1 MSKQLVSETIE
12 QDSLEAFKTQEWSRV
27 SPLAIVYFFAK
38 TTWGIGNSLVYML
51 PILALNFDEV
61 KNNIEIA
68 FFVVLAAFLAILI
81 SSVLNYFFYFYK
93 FSDKAV
99 EIKQGVF
106 KKSHLDLPFNKIQNV
121 KIVQPLYYRFKQYAY
136 IELDTAGSAKQ
147 EAKIIAIPLLL
158 ADSFKQLI
166 MQIKQGDVSSSV
178 AASNDKEDNST
189 SDVDKEVL
197 LNERSIKDLVI
208 HGISNNRVWIILG
221 ALAPFYNSI
230 TDNLGG
236 FLNSFGFDIAAYL
249 DYQNQSIGLFI
260 IHVLSIAMLLML
272 VMVSI
277 SVVGSIFVY
286 YKYRLSKQG
295 DRYVR
300 RSGLLS
306 KHEVSMR
313 LSRIQIAV
321 QQQDW
326 LDVLIKRVNL
336 QFEQNT
342 SGYNSNAQAGN
353 INCAN
358 KLMVPSVTLPE
369 SAALVQDAFEV
380 QAFKSIP
387 FKAIS
392 KRFILR
398 MLITIVLPIGL
409 VLFAVAYV
417 NKFPLAAFGIIVGF
431 IILLALM
438 VYQRWRRWG
447 YYFSENFVYIR
458 KGLLGVNYYVFPVAK
473 LQQVSFIQS
482 IFMKRNNL
490 ASLRFVLASGA
501 YKIPFMPSQT
511 AKNQSNFALNFVAKY
526 KPAWM

>member
-1 MSKQLVSETIE
+1 MNKQVPEENIE
-12 QDSLEAFKTQEWSRV
+12 QDALAAFKTQEWSRV

-61 KNNIEIA
+61 KNNIAIA
-68 FFVVLAAFLAILI
+68 SIVLLVAFLAILT
-81 SSVLNYFFYFYK
+81 SSILNYFHYFYK
-93 FSDKAV
+93 FSDNAV

-106 KKSHLDLPFNKIQNV
+106 KKSHLDLPFKKIQNV
-121 KIVQPLYYRFKQYAY
+121 KIVQPLYYRFKQYSY

-166 MQIKQGDVSSSV
+166 MRIKQDDAPANIANNDAQANISASSL
-178 AASNDKEDNST
+178 E
-189 SDVDKEVL
+189 KEVL

-208 HGISNNRVWIILG
+208 HGISNNRVWIVLG

-230 TDNLGG
+230 SDNLGT
-236 FLNSFGFDIAAYL
+236 FLSSFGFDIAAYL

-272 VMVSI
+272 IMVSV
-277 SVVGSIFVY
+277 SVIGSIFVY
-286 YKYRLSKQG
+286 YQYRLSKQG
-295 DRYVR
+295 DRYIR

-326 LDVLIKRVNL
+326 LDVLISRVNL

-353 INCAN
+353 INSAS
-358 KLMVPSVTLPE
+358 KLVVPSVTPSE
-369 SAALVQDAFEV
+369 SIELIKDAFEV
-380 QAFKSIP
+380 QP
-387 FKAIS
+387 FKEIQFSAIS

-398 MLITIVLPIGL
+398 MLLTVVVPISFL
-409 VLFAVAYV
+409 LFTLAYL
-417 NKFPLAAFGIIVGF
+417 NNFPLPAFGVIAVFTIF
-431 IILLALM
+431 LTLL

-447 YYFSENFVYIR
+447 YHLSENFVYIR
-458 KGLLGVNYYVFPVAK
+458 KGLLGVNYYVFPIAK
-473 LQQVSFIQS
+473 LQQVSFVQS
-482 IFMKRNNL
+482 IFMKRKNL
-490 ASLRFVLASGA
+490 ATLHFVLASGA
-501 YKIPFMPSQT
+501 YKIPFMPSLQ
-511 AKNQSNFALNFVAKY
+511 AKHYSNEAINFVAQY